1 MQFTQDTPSKTAQTI
16 FWLAFVLAW
25 LILLGTRALI
35 HPDEGRYAMLSL
47 GMLQSGDWVTPR
59 LNGFLY
65 FEKPA
70 LQYWM
75 GAASFLVFGVNEFA
89 ARFWPAAWVAG
100 IGGLVVG
107 KLRRRW
113 YEELLETME

>member
-1 MQFTQDTPSKTAQTI
+1 MTKPFRS
-16 FWLAFVLAW
+16 LGLVLAAG
-25 LILLGTRALI
+25 LLVTAGCCTKKPAPAPAKNARPGQSADRFGAAATDAGTA
-35 HPDEGRYAMLSL
+35 G
-47 GMLQSGDWVTPR
+47 QSGDWVTPR

-89 ARFWPAAWVAG
+89 ARF
-100 IGGLVVG
+100 
-107 KLRRRW
+107 
-113 YEELLETME
+113 